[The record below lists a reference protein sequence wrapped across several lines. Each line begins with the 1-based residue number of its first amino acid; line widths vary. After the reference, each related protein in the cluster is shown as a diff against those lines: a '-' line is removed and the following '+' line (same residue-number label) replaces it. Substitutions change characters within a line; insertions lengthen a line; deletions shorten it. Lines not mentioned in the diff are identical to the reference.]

1 MSETYRQLALHF
13 KETKDE
19 KTYNK
24 LYERI
29 KPGLTNYIYNIVRD
43 REAANDIVS
52 DTLTKLYTLIDTY
65 NPQYEVTTWL
75 YRIAKNDAIHFIYY
89 RNSFTSL
96 NTFTEKGYEAVENDD
111 LKKFGGKS
119 LGIDESYQLSDTEK
133 DHFEKEENLQKKYS
147 LCVEAIN
154 ALKPKYRQ
162 IMIDRFFNKMAY
174 QDIEAKINEPIFEKI
189 KEVQEDS
196 EITEDERAYSL
207 KKLRS
212 SLINLQTV
220 KNRIHR
226 GRKIIQEIL
235 GNHPIFCEVGD
246 I

>member
-1 MSETYRQLALHF
+1 MNETYRQLAIHF

-19 KTYNK
+19 KTFNK
-24 LYERI
+24 LYARI
-29 KPGLTNYIYNIVRD
+29 KPGLTNYIYNIVKD

-96 NTFTEKGYEAVENDD
+96 NAFADKGYEAIDSDD
-111 LKKFGGKS
+111 LKRFGGKS
-119 LGIDESYQLSDTEK
+119 LSIDESYQQTNVEK
-133 DHFEKEENLQKKYS
+133 EHLEKEENLQKKYNI
-147 LCVEAIN
+147 CVDAIN
-154 ALKPKYRQ
+154 SLKPKYRQ
-162 IMIDRFFNKMAY
+162 IMMDRFFGKMAY
-174 QDIEAKINEPIFEKI
+174 QDIEAKINNPIFEKI
-189 KEVQEDS
+189 KEIEEDS
-196 EITEDERAYSL
+196 NLTEDERKYAL
-207 KKLRS
+207 KKLKS

-235 GNHPIFCEVGD
+235 GNHPIFCVRED

>member
-13 KETKDE
+13 KESKDE
-19 KTYNK
+19 KTFNK
-24 LYERI
+24 LYTKI
-29 KPGLTNYIYNIVRD
+29 KPGLTNYIYNIVKD
-43 REAANDIVS
+43 REAANDIVA
-52 DTLTKLYTLIDTY
+52 DTLAKLYTLIDTY

-96 NTFTEKGYEAVENDD
+96 TTMSDNGYETVEGDEHFG
-111 LKKFGGKS
+111 KGIKF
-119 LGIDESYQLSDTEK
+119 ESHEYSTNVEK
-133 DHFEKEENLQKKYS
+133 DHQEKEENLQKRYN
-147 LCVEAIN
+147 LCVDAIN

-162 IMIDRFFNKMAY
+162 IMMDRFFGKMAY
-174 QDIEAKINEPIFEKI
+174 QDIEEKMNTPIFDRM
-189 KEVQEDS
+189 KEIES
-196 EITEDERAYSL
+196 NFEMTEDEKKYSL
-207 KKLRS
+207 KKLKS

-235 GNHPIFCEVGD
+235 GNHPLFIEED

>member
-13 KETKDE
+13 KQSKDE
-19 KTYNK
+19 KTFNK
-24 LYERI
+24 LYAKI

-43 REAANDIVS
+43 REAANDIVA
-52 DTLTKLYTLIDTY
+52 DTLAKLYILIETY

-96 NTFTEKGYEAVENDD
+96 TTMSDNGYETVEGEEGFGFG
-111 LKKFGGKS
+111 KEIKF
-119 LGIDESYQLSDTEK
+119 EAHELSTNV
-133 DHFEKEENLQKKYS
+133 EKEHLEKEISLLKRYN
-147 LCVEAIN
+147 LCVETIDS
-154 ALKPKYRQ
+154 LKPKYRQ
-162 IMIDRFFNKMAY
+162 IMMDRFFEKMPY
-174 QDIEAKINEPIFEKI
+174 QDIEEKMNTPIFEKI
-189 KEVQEDS
+189 KDLENDVN
-196 EITEDERAYSL
+196 ITEDEKKHSL
-207 KKLRS
+207 KKLKT

-235 GNHPIFCEVGD
+235 GSHPIFCKNED